1 MNRPPIALVFKILLV
16 IAVITI
22 LTACETAPRNP
33 EQPVVPEKHT
43 VRIQE
48 SLLAPCPPL
57 PRPPMAGPTGH
68 IQEGQ
73 VVAWVSQMV
82 GVWEVCS
89 VSKASLTQTIRDAFN
104 IQPLETKP

>member
-1 MNRPPIALVFKILLV
+1 MSLPLDRIILRILVVVAFAYV
-16 IAVITI
+16 
-22 LTACETAPRNP
+22 LTACETTPRNP

-57 PRPPMAGPTGH
+57 PRPPAPGPSGRL
-68 IQEGQ
+68 QEGQ
-73 VVAWVSQMV
+73 VVEWVSNMV